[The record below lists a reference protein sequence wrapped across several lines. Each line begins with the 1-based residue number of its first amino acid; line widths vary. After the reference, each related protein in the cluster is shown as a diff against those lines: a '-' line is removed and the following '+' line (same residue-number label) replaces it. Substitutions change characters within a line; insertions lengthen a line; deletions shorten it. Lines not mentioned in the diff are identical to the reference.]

1 MPLRSQRLHNRVRDG
16 FATALALGTIPMCM
30 AIYTPSIPI
39 LFHKRSRGIKWI
51 TALSA
56 EEMSGMP
63 FCTASNDDFT
73 FNGCLAA
80 LAARGEELVEVEV
93 AVEAWGF
100 VGTVI
105 VLEARHV
112 VCCGVRGEVGYVS
125 AGETGADAV
134 HTFGMFV
141 GGFWVKGYAFEMLA
155 ALVAGEAFRV
165 EARTGC

>member
-1 MPLRSQRLHNRVRDG
+1 MPLRSQRLDNRVRDG

-39 LFHKRSRGIKWI
+39 LFHKRSCGIKWI

-112 VCCGVRGEVGYVS
+112 V
-125 AGETGADAV
+125 

-141 GGFWVKGYAFEMLA
+141 GGFWVKGYAFEVLA